1 MEQGINKD
9 TRRLTT
15 LIKHPEGR
23 VRKRR
28 ESCKTFLNPNV
39 VDPHRGK
46 AHQSALDVAAHRR
59 GQDEAY
65 LTVREILSEAS
76 TVRPEPFGSELK
88 AELLTAEGGRRW
100 RSMVRA
106 QRLWPVWVRNIRVA
120 LVKQQLLKKDQL

>member
-9 TRRLTT
+9 TRRLTS
-15 LIKHPEGR
+15 LIKHAEDR
-23 VRKRR
+23 LRKRR

-76 TVRPEPFGSELK
+76 TVRPE
-88 AELLTAEGGRRW
+88 LTAEGGRRW

-106 QRLWPVWVRNIRVA
+106 QRLWPVWVCNIRVA
-120 LVKQQLLKKDQL
+120 LVKPQLLKKDQL